1 MDNRKQ
7 RLKHSVVYI
16 WAQRI
21 TNLMDRYY
29 IDGVVGAI
37 PGGMGDVLTA
47 LFALVHIYFSLFKL
61 RSVPL
66 TLALLTNTLRD
77 VLLGM
82 IPFYVGDI
90 IDFFHKSNIRNM
102 QLIDGYIND
111 DPLVVRTV
119 KERMWW
125 SLVVVIAMVTAIG
138 MMISLLVWLTAKIG
152 SIIFC

>member
-7 RLKHSVVYI
+7 RLKHSAVYI

-66 TLALLTNTLRD
+66 TLSLLTNTLRD

-102 QLIDGYIND
+102 QLIDGYLND